1 MDAGTHTLTM
11 PSVLSEKEGNLR
23 MRARYQ
29 QGSLKQIKRESGY
42 LVWLFGWRETDPDG
56 KRRPKKIVVGPV
68 SELRTEADARRALQA
83 LRINVNMDLSE
94 QARPPRKFADLVDHY
109 RLKELIPENNDRKSY
124 STKTAYKSYLTNWII
139 PRCGGYMLSRI
150 ENGIAVHVEEW
161 LSTITRSRGT
171 KAKIR
176 NIMSAV
182 CSHAVRY
189 GWMTT
194 NPIRAVRQSAK
205 RERVVVPLAA
215 EEVQKLF
222 SHLGPRER
230 TLVLLDVPT
239 GMRRGEVLA
248 TQWCDIDFDKRT
260 LNIRKS
266 IWQQH
271 LGPVKT
277 EESEKV
283 MPLDDEMITDLL
295 RWRSETPYAGDQ
307 DWIFAS
313 GRMKGRQPL
322 WPEAIE
328 RNYIRPAAERAKI
341 TKHISWHLFTH
352 TFSTLLAEND
362 EDVKTVQSLM
372 RHANSNITMSIYTHA
387 VSSKKR
393 RTHTKGIDRSL
404 PIMNKTGDTNTV

>member
-1 MDAGTHTLTM
+1 
-11 PSVLSEKEGNLR
+11 V
-23 MRARYQ
+23 RARYQ
-29 QGSLKQIKRESGY
+29 KGSLTKIRRKGGY
-42 LVWLFGWRETDPDG
+42 LVWLFRWRETRCDG
-56 KRRPKKIVVGPV
+56 TRRPRNVVVGPL
-68 SELRTEADARRALQA
+68 SELRTESEARRALEA
-83 LRINVNMDLSE
+83 LRLNINLDPSE
-94 QARPPRKFADLVDHY
+94 QARPPRNFKMLVDHY
-109 RLKELIPENNDRKSY
+109 RLKELALLNDERKAY
-124 STKTAYKSYLTNWII
+124 STKKGYESYLKNWIV
-139 PRCGGYMLSRI
+139 PRWGEYMLAMM
-150 ENGIAVHVEEW
+150 ENGLAVRVEEW

-182 CSHAVRY
+182 CSHAIRY

-205 RERVVVPLAA
+205 RERIIVPLTA
-215 EEVQKLF
+215 EELQRLF
-222 SHLGPRER
+222 AELGPRER

-248 TQWCDIDFDKRT
+248 TKWCDIDFDKKT

-271 LGPVKT
+271 VGPVKT
-277 EESEKV
+277 DESEKV
-283 MPLDDEMITDLL
+283 MPLDDEMIADLL

-313 GRMKGRQPL
+313 ERMKGRQPL

-341 TKHISWHLFTH
+341 AKHISWHVFRH

-372 RHANSNITMSIYTHA
+372 RHANSNITMNIYTHA

-393 RTHTKGIDRSL
+393 RAQSKVVEMIL
-404 PIMNKTGDTNTV
+404 PEQRQAPPSAGVA